1 MADLPTEGVIKPSY
15 HVFVKIAAVWGNS
28 HTPPAEATTKRRR
41 SQLRPRR
48 KRETLM
54 TDPAPNIEWEY
65 FDRDTL
71 GVISVGALISA
82 EAGGLPIYRVMRLG
96 DGRAWLR
103 DVLEGS
109 DRVTPLAGFHWRI
122 CDPRR

>member
-1 MADLPTEGVIKPSY
+1 
-15 HVFVKIAAVWGNS
+15 
-28 HTPPAEATTKRRR
+28 
-41 SQLRPRR
+41 
-48 KRETLM
+48 M

-71 GVISVGALISA
+71 GMISEGALISA

-96 DGRAWLR
+96 DGRVWLR
-103 DVLEGS
+103 DVLEGC
-109 DRVTPLAGFHWRI
+109 DRVTPRAGFHWRI